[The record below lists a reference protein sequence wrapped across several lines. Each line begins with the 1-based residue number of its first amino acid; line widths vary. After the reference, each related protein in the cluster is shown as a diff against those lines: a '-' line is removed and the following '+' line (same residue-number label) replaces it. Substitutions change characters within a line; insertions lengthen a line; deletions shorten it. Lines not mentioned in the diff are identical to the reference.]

1 MNTSCRNFPRI
12 VLAVALALGTVSA
25 SAGVAGVV
33 AAATDASFTEL
44 RLVGTIDLP
53 VGTAPDAA
61 KQAVVLSLGRYRW
74 MVQLV
79 EDSRVIAFYARQPI
93 SVGLTIKLLP
103 GKIEIWSQG
112 RGPAAKLEKKEKEWI
127 SNLVKGVNESLGLIS
142 SAPVSA
148 KNE

>member
-1 MNTSCRNFPRI
+1 MNTFCRNFPRA
-12 VLAVALALGTVSA
+12 VLAVALALGAISVSA
-25 SAGVAGVV
+25 SVASVV
-33 AAATDASFTEL
+33 SAATDASFTEL

-53 VGTAPDAA
+53 AGTTPEAA

-79 EDSRVIAFYARQPI
+79 EDSRVMAFYARQPI

-112 RGPAAKLEKKEKEWI
+112 RGPAAKLEKKEKEWV
-127 SNLVKGVNESLGLIS
+127 SNLVKGVNESLSLIS
-142 SAPVSA
+142 SDPVSTE
-148 KNE
+148 KE